1 MLYSINETKK
11 LIYCD
16 FKNVENEQFKSNICN
31 CINVKAH
38 SIFENN
44 FCFCFKQRSS
54 KEIQDI

>member
-11 LIYCD
+11 LINCD

-44 FCFCFKQRSS
+44 FCFCCKQRSS
-54 KEIQDI
+54 

>member
-16 FKNVENEQFKSNICN
+16 CKNVENEQFKSNICN
-31 CINVKAH
+31 CINNVKAH

-44 FCFCFKQRSS
+44 FCFCFKQSS
-54 KEIQDI
+54 S